1 MVKKTEYKEIV
12 GKRSIFGHIA
22 KYSFWCFNLFMALW
36 VYLGLDVTVGKEGSL
51 SPAESIGVG
60 IGVTMLLILWVLGDI
75 ILGMIYFFTR
85 PTRSFFKK

>member
-51 SPAESIGVG
+51 STAESIGG
-60 IGVTMLLILWVLGDI
+60 RNWGNNASHFMG
-75 ILGMIYFFTR
+75 TR
-85 PTRSFFKK
+85 R